1 MGDRHSSRSKRPRRA
16 SISVDNRP
24 VDHDIDHP
32 VDHHAGSLDEDPAAA
47 FSNIS
52 TAHEKIAHVAK
63 LLKEWHW
70 GFSTLV
76 KQWLTFK
83 DGQQETTYR
92 ELKKHSLLVESMEL
106 ATTFVVNGIRDE
118 FAVLRD
124 TMLFGRWDPELDFE
138 QLNLS
143 KAATKLQSEAPLFTY
158 LITKLAQNQRESDNS
173 YKRQADTGY
182 VVMIM
187 SILLLKFARNSA
199 NSSARMLGYLQGS
212 GIKRWSLQYYMV

>member
-1 MGDRHSSRSKRPRRA
+1 LVFGLKIRLQTLLYLFYQSVEFTAMGDRHSSRSKRPRRA

-83 DGQQETTYR
+83 DGQQGMRNARKRTD
-92 ELKKHSLLVESMEL
+92 LL
-106 ATTFVVNGIRDE
+106 R
-118 FAVLRD
+118 VLID
-124 TMLFGRWDPELDFE
+124 
-138 QLNLS
+138 
-143 KAATKLQSEAPLFTY
+143 
-158 LITKLAQNQRESDNS
+158 
-173 YKRQADTGY
+173 
-182 VVMIM
+182 
-187 SILLLKFARNSA
+187 
-199 NSSARMLGYLQGS
+199 
-212 GIKRWSLQYYMV
+212 